1 MEFSVRAAELTTLLE
16 SRITN
21 FYTNIHVE
29 EIGLVVSVGNEIA
42 RIYRLN
48 EIQAG

>member
-21 FYTNIHVE
+21 FYTNFQVD
-29 EIGLVVSVGNEIA
+29 EIGQVVLVRDGLACVREIGSF
-42 RIYRLN
+42 Y
-48 EIQAG
+48 